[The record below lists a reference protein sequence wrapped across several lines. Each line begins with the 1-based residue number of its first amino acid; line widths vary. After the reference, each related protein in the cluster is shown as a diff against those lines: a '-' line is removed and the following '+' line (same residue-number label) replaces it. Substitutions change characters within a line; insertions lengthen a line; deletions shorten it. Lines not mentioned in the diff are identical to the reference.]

1 MATAPAGDASPNEDA
16 MAQLPPLALA
26 RPPPP
31 PPEKLDEKWMA
42 DRLHQVGHFLDGM
55 ADGSLPG
62 GVTFLSRAHNED
74 TRAEAEKLLMHALK
88 YCKVDSKTKADAIGS
103 PALWAILL
111 AQQAHLSRYRWEV
124 ADLPEHWNVHA
135 MHELLR
141 ERQGQRVTL
150 EGGSRARR
158 DTRTVGR
165 GLRDAQQLANCS
177 NEDVRMRAIR
187 VDELGNDDD
196 IKTKA
201 EFLHRML
208 LRSTNYGDDDGL
220 LPQIRDLQLPV
231 LRGQRHAVAQ
241 EGRAAERARE
251 RDAREA

>member
-1 MATAPAGDASPNEDA
+1 
-16 MAQLPPLALA
+16 
-26 RPPPP
+26 
-31 PPEKLDEKWMA
+31 MA

-74 TRAEAEKLLMHALK
+74 TRAEAEKLLTHALK

-165 GLRDAQQLANCS
+165 GLRDAQQVRDIPPPLPPPVLTPFLVPRCAQLANCS

-196 IKTKA
+196 IKTK
-201 EFLHRML
+201 
-208 LRSTNYGDDDGL
+208 
-220 LPQIRDLQLPV
+220 V
-231 LRGQRHAVAQ
+231 
-241 EGRAAERARE
+241 GR
-251 RDAREA
+251 

>member
-1 MATAPAGDASPNEDA
+1 
-16 MAQLPPLALA
+16 
-26 RPPPP
+26 
-31 PPEKLDEKWMA
+31 MA

-165 GLRDAQQLANCS
+165 GLRDAQQ
-177 NEDVRMRAIR
+177 VRDITPPSPPRSSPPSSSLVARSWPTAAMKMCACARSAWTSSATTMTSKPRWAARA
-187 VDELGNDDD
+187 
-196 IKTKA
+196 
-201 EFLHRML
+201 
-208 LRSTNYGDDDGL
+208 S
-220 LPQIRDLQLPV
+220 
-231 LRGQRHAVAQ
+231 
-241 EGRAAERARE
+241 
-251 RDAREA
+251 